1 MSLFNAHYDE
11 RCFLPIHIYEGG
23 SGKPVA
29 MILREGKTPSGTEVR
44 TILKHVVARI
54 RGHWPKVRI
63 LVRGD
68 GHYGRPR
75 LQLLGGQAKLCWMS
89 GNPEMGDPSAV
100 VPEDDHHVQH
110 LKCSAD
116 DDEHIDGGN
125 RLHMLFQES
134 APAWRGCAGT
144 PRHIF
149 SNGCLPYADPKLE
162 EFTMDA

>member
-1 MSLFNAHYDE
+1 
-11 RCFLPIHIYEGG
+11 
-23 SGKPVA
+23 
-29 MILREGKTPSGTEVR
+29 
-44 TILKHVVARI
+44 
-54 RGHWPKVRI
+54 
-63 LVRGD
+63 
-68 GHYGRPR
+68 
-75 LQLLGGQAKLCWMS
+75 MS

-149 SNGCLPYADPKLE
+149 SNGCLPYADPELE
-162 EFTMDA
+162 EFAMDAWRAQSGLASLIWRIKSLTWQSTRGRPRRRGLDRHRQ